1 MTEAEMEKCDKNI
14 LERKIQNAK
23 EILFKVYSH
32 FYQRMFCPSQ
42 NKHN

>member
-1 MTEAEMEKCDKNI
+1 MEKCDKNI

-23 EILFKVYSH
+23 EILFKVLTFLSKDVYLS
-32 FYQRMFCPSQ
+32 PSQ